1 MRIAI
6 LRVLTSVFNGLA
18 RWAHN
23 HPGVVVEIATM
34 LAAGVVAAA
43 IMAMAYLIVWLI

>member
-6 LRVLTSVFNGLA
+6 LRALTSVMNSLA
-18 RWAHN
+18 RCAHN
-23 HPGVVVEIATM
+23 HPGAIVEIATV